1 MKTLSF
7 HFSSILWRST
17 NNPLR
22 VAEKDIF
29 YWSFYT
35 WLCWSQTDLKPRSW
49 ICFYILT
56 VFQLWIFRSTT
67 FSKKHNFLKNSR
79 YFFSIV
85 NCFVWWWDLQ
95 YPEWFILPNTY
106 NGVNDEKLLTIFA
119 KKLHQRYLTASWS
132 RLCLVLS

>member
-1 MKTLSF
+1 MKTLENSF
-7 HFSSILWRST
+7 HFSSILWRSM

-49 ICFYILT
+49 IRFYILA

-67 FSKKHNFLKNSR
+67 FSKKYNFLKNSR

-95 YPEWFILPNTY
+95 YSEWFILICSIRSDLSATVHLEPCQTPI
-106 NGVNDEKLLTIFA
+106 VELTT
-119 KKLHQRYLTASWS
+119 KS
-132 RLCLVLS
+132 C